1 VPILILDKQC
11 EETDL
16 LQISCQ
22 QTNAVRLLQ
31 VWVMSLMLVC
41 AEAKWDTNRFCHNRL
56 DGSFDFYYFVLQV
69 W

>member
-1 VPILILDKQC
+1 
-11 EETDL
+11 
-16 LQISCQ
+16 
-22 QTNAVRLLQ
+22 LQ